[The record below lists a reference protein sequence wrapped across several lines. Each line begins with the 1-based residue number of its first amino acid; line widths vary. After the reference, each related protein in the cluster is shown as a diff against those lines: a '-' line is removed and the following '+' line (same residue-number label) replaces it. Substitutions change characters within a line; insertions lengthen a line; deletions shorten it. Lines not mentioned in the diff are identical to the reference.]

1 MSDTGVGLTT
11 ARVLDKFR
19 QGIRRMS
26 IVCLS
31 ALGLLA
37 FTMPATATL
46 RCSGGIV
53 EEGDSATQVRNR
65 CGPPDHVEAWQGEPP
80 AMPGAVW
87 FYDRGTSRLLRLL
100 RFRAQRLVRIDS
112 DGYGFGPAAGRNDC
126 RPGEPMP
133 GWSAYRLLA
142 TCGPP
147 ETRTVIGHIAAPPI
161 TDSTKAPARTGQ
173 RLVYRER
180 WHYPFGPRAQTRE
193 ITLDNAIITFIRTHA
208 HGA

>member
-1 MSDTGVGLTT
+1 MDTGVGLTT

-19 QGIRRMS
+19 RGIRRMS

-31 ALGLLA
+31 ALCLLVVS
-37 FTMPATATL
+37 TPATATL

-53 EEGDSATQVRNR
+53 EEGDSASQVRNL

-87 FYDRGTSRLLRLL
+87 FYDRGASRLLRVL

-112 DGYGFGPAAGRNDC
+112 DGYGFGAGGGRSNC

-133 GWSAYRLLA
+133 GWSAYRLLVA
-142 TCGPP
+142 CGAPQ
-147 ETRTVIGHIAAPPI
+147 TRTVIGHIAAPPPP
-161 TDSTKAPARTGQ
+161 DSIKAPARTGQ

-180 WHYPFGPRAQTRE
+180 WHYPFGPRAHTRE
-193 ITLDNAIITFIRTHA
+193 ITLDNAIVTFIRTH
-208 HGA
+208 GPGT